1 MRGRIY
7 ATLVPMLVAL
17 AVTALACRDS
27 ANPAPLTTPVSG
39 LLFSSNWDSPVVDG
53 VDPVLDV
60 PNAYPNGSWD
70 LHEEYASHS
79 YPDNDMVVVSIAAAG
94 LPALTGYTHA
104 VRLQQRGATDAAD
117 TRSFA
122 ITPASTDYYLRFYYL
137 TNDANGTIQSHY
149 AQETILPVGSE
160 ITAHDY
166 LSFTPLNVRNRTTS
180 WGVNLVLGADP
191 AGYGY
196 PDDGHGGVYPV
207 FNWFLANTQGGTPP
221 LAYGTWYRFEYWVH
235 WTDPHHIQVYPR
247 IYLGTSTTPLYQDA
261 DFRQEDY
268 GSSSYNGLNDWTL
281 ANWYSR
287 ADPSGNP
294 TYGDFYVPEPEYL
307 RGLFI
312 GNNGPEGSTP
322 TLGYWYFTGVMV
334 RSDTWCGP

>member
-149 AQETILPVGSE
+149 AQETILPVSSE
-160 ITAHDY
+160 I
-166 LSFTPLNVRNRTTS
+166 
-180 WGVNLVLGADP
+180 
-191 AGYGY
+191 
-196 PDDGHGGVYPV
+196 
-207 FNWFLANTQGGTPP
+207 
-221 LAYGTWYRFEYWVH
+221 
-235 WTDPHHIQVYPR
+235 
-247 IYLGTSTTPLYQDA
+247 
-261 DFRQEDY
+261 
-268 GSSSYNGLNDWTL
+268 
-281 ANWYSR
+281 
-287 ADPSGNP
+287 
-294 TYGDFYVPEPEYL
+294 
-307 RGLFI
+307 
-312 GNNGPEGSTP
+312 
-322 TLGYWYFTGVMV
+322 
-334 RSDTWCGP
+334 